1 MKIAHIHVW
10 DKKNKGDHAIVLAVQ
25 ELLKDN
31 LPKVEIKDFPVETLK
46 KITAANLKKI
56 NACDLVVIG
65 GGGIYYSWF
74 MPFDTAVIKKIK
86 TPIVTFGVGYIRE
99 IGSRKLS
106 PAEKNSIKTLNQTAR
121 LVSVRDYYTK
131 SFLTKAGVSEKKIN
145 IIGDP
150 AVFLKEKKIK
160 NLKLKK
166 KINIGLNLNYS
177 GWLGFGKYE
186 ENIIDSYNDVIDYFS
201 KKYNADFYYLLH
213 HPDEKR
219 ILKKLKLK
227 NPKIID
233 LPPGQQKY
241 FYSQLDLIIGMMLHS
256 VVLSFG
262 ANTPEINVA
271 YDIRN
276 KNFAK
281 FIHCPELAIY
291 SSKLKKGQLLKT
303 AKMVMKNKEKY
314 KEKFSKRKESIW
326 QKHQDFI
333 SEIKKIT

>member
-1 MKIAHIHVW
+1 MKISHIHVW
-10 DKKNKGDHAIVLAVQ
+10 DKKNKGDYAIVLAVQ
-25 ELLKDN
+25 QLLKDN
-31 LPKVEIKDFPVETLK
+31 FPGVTIYDFPVETLK
-46 KITAANLKKI
+46 KVSSKDLKKI
-56 NACDLVVIG
+56 NTSDLVVVG
-65 GGGIYYSWF
+65 GGGIYYHWF
-74 MPFDTAVIKKIK
+74 MPFDIATIKKIK
-86 TPIVTFGVGYIRE
+86 PPIVTFGVGYIRE

-106 PAEKNSIKTLNQTAR
+106 VAEKNSIITLNKIAK

-131 SFLTKAGVSEKKIN
+131 SFLVKSGVPSKKIN

-150 AVFLKEKKIK
+150 AVFLKETKIK

-186 ENIIDSYNDVIDYFS
+186 NNIIDSYNDVIDYFS
-201 KKYNADFYYLLH
+201 KKGADFYYLLH

-219 ILKKLKLK
+219 ILKKLNLK

-233 LPPGQQKY
+233 LPPGKQKY
-241 FYSQLDLIIGMMLHS
+241 FYSQMDLIIGMMLHS
-256 VVLSFG
+256 VVLAFG

-291 SSKLKKGQLLKT
+291 SSEIKKGQLLKT
-303 AKMVMKNKEKY
+303 AQMMIKNKEKY
-314 KEKFSKRKESIW
+314 KEKFRKRKESIW

-333 SEIKKIT
+333 DKIKNIT

>member
-25 ELLKDN
+25 QLLKNN
-31 LPKVEIKDFPVETLK
+31 LPAVEIEDFPIEILK
-46 KITAANLKKI
+46 KIDAKNLKKI
-56 NACDLVVIG
+56 NSNDLVVIG
-65 GGGIYYSWF
+65 GGGIYYHWF
-74 MPFDTAVIKKIK
+74 MPFDIEIIKKIK
-86 TPIVTFGVGYIRE
+86 VPIVIFGVGYIRE

-106 PAEKNSIKTLNQTAR
+106 ALEKNSIVALNKIAK

-131 SFLTKAGVSEKKIN
+131 SFLIKSGVAKEKIN

-150 AVFLKEKKIK
+150 AIFLAEDKINNLELNKKIK
-160 NLKLKK
+160 
-166 KINIGLNLNYS
+166 IGLNLNYS

-186 ENIIDSYNDVIDYFS
+186 KNIIDSYNDVIDYFT
-201 KKYNADFYYLLH
+201 KKEGAEFFYLLH

-219 ILKKLKLK
+219 IVKKLKLK
-227 NPKIID
+227 NIKIID
-233 LPPGQQKY
+233 LAPGKQKY

-281 FIHCPELAIY
+281 FINCPELVLP
-291 SSKLKKGQLLKT
+291 SDKLKKGQLLNL
-303 AKMVMKNKEKY
+303 AKLVIKNKEKY
-314 KEKFSKRKESIW
+314 KDKFHKRKNRIW
-326 QKHQDFI
+326 QKHQYFL
-333 SEIKKIT
+333 EKIKKLY